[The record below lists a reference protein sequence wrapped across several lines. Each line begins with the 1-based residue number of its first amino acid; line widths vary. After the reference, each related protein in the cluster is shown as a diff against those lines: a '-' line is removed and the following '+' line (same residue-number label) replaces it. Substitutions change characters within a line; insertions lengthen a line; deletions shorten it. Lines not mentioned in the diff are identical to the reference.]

1 MTDQYQSHFD
11 GITARAAA
19 SRRDRFVV
27 GLLLGLILGGGLTLL
42 WTINGSAP
50 RTNEQKIAGQLQSL
64 QQTLAS
70 NQAETKQ
77 GLASEQAETKRLT
90 HDYGSPR
97 ASTSL
102 GRPLVSPDFSGCHGP
117 VDRRQRRARQRG
129 ASAAG

>member
-77 GLASEQAETKRLT
+77 GLASEQAGTKRLSDQVT
-90 HDYGSPR
+90 ALSSKLDALQQSFASGQQSSP
-97 ASTSL
+97 ASSEPPPATAKK
-102 GRPLVSPDFSGCHGP
+102 
-117 VDRRQRRARQRG
+117 RR
-129 ASAAG
+129 